1 MKDAP
6 KLLSKF
12 LHLFGI
18 SFYLQVNLRVI
29 DLETQQ
35 DLRQMERSLTII
47 LTFLFPSK
55 DFWFDQL

>member
-6 KLLSKF
+6 KLLFKF